1 MMEQH
6 LEIVILGLLVA
17 VSGLALLAR
26 VLRVPYPIFLVL
38 GGLALGF
45 VPGMPEITLNP
56 DLVLLIFLPPLLY
69 AAAFFSSLRDLRANV
84 RPIAL
89 LSVGLVVATT
99 LSVAA
104 AAHFLAGLPWQTAF
118 ILGAVVSP
126 TDVVAPTAI
135 IRRLGVPRRIIT
147 VIEGENLTNDWTALV
162 FYRFAVAAVATGTF
176 SLWEAGLGFLI
187 TGPGGFLIG
196 LAVAWAVA
204 QVRRR
209 IDDAM
214 VEITISLFT
223 GYAAY
228 LAAEE
233 LGLSGVIAAVTAG
246 VFLGWRSS
254 ELYAP
259 ATRIQAYGVWDLL
272 QFLLNAVLF
281 VLIGLQLP
289 RVLEGISGEPV
300 AVLAFWGALVGAV
313 VILTR
318 LVWVFVLTYLPRMLF
333 RRIREKDPVPPWQ
346 QIAIV
351 AWSGMRGAVSLAA
364 ALAIPL
370 TTQTGAPF
378 PQRDLLIFLT
388 FCVILATLVL
398 QGLSL
403 PVLIRALGVGDDGL
417 DEKEELKA
425 RLKVA
430 KAAVGRV
437 DELAA
442 EDWVREDTA
451 QRMRGLYDYRRRR
464 FAARFGYLEDGDDE
478 DYEDRSTTF
487 QRFQREVLTAERAEL
502 LRLRNEGLINDEIM
516 RRVERDL
523 DLEEARLEI

>member
-1 MMEQH
+1 
-6 LEIVILGLLVA
+6 
-17 VSGLALLAR
+17 
-26 VLRVPYPIFLVL
+26 
-38 GGLALGF
+38 
-45 VPGMPEITLNP
+45 
-56 DLVLLIFLPPLLY
+56 
-69 AAAFFSSLRDLRANV
+69 
-84 RPIAL
+84 
-89 LSVGLVVATT
+89 
-99 LSVAA
+99 
-104 AAHFLAGLPWQTAF
+104 
-118 ILGAVVSP
+118 
-126 TDVVAPTAI
+126 
-135 IRRLGVPRRIIT
+135 
-147 VIEGENLTNDWTALV
+147 
-162 FYRFAVAAVATGTF
+162 
-176 SLWEAGLGFLI
+176 
-187 TGPGGFLIG
+187 
-196 LAVAWAVA
+196 
-204 QVRRR
+204 
-209 IDDAM
+209 

-333 RRIREKDPVPPWQ
+333 RRVREKDPVPPWQ

-464 FAARFGYLEDGDDE
+464 FAARFGHLEDGDDE